1 MGLLV
6 LFISAP
12 VLIPLLIIAFVLG
25 LKGDEWFNHQPPRQ
39 KRSYY
44 YDEIDDY
51 DDDCSPTRFDDA
63 ASYDSGS
70 SDSPLYGG
78 LPYGDG
84 ELFLV
89 DNEDLIDQM
98 DF

>member
-1 MGLLV
+1 MGFIVLV
-6 LFISAP
+6 LCSP
-12 VLIPLLIIAFVLG
+12 VLIPLIIIAFVLG
-25 LKGDEWFNHQPPRQ
+25 LKGDEWFNHQPSRQ
-39 KRSYY
+39 KRCYY

-51 DDDCSPTRFDDA
+51 GSAHFDDA

-78 LPYGDG
+78 LPYVDG

-89 DNEDLIDQM
+89 DNEDLIDQI